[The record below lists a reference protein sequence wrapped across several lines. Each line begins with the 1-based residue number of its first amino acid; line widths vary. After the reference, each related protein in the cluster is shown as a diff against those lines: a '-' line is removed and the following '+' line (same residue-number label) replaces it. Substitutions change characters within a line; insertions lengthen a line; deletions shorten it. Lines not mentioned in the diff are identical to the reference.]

1 MTKVLLIYIYLYSV
15 IIFMARDRSI
25 DVETAKKLLKNVCD
39 FLEIDESGVADF
51 KITNGKEAVLMSLYT
66 GSYYTVDPGAF
77 FLLDEN
83 YKFKFIEI
91 ASARGATEPLGLATS
106 QDKFFY
112 RGGLIPVFSPPISQ
126 YFRFFPD
133 LGKPKFL
140 FMIDS
145 SKYLSRKGY
154 LDEELMI
161 KDVIE
166 KAKANGISL
175 SDCVIW
181 RSYADGTYG
190 EDFWEYVSGIVLRN
204 KGYFVTKYM
213 PGGGDLAAYFI
224 PEYLEKLVE
233 RGFLN
238 KGAFIEELEMLEFL
252 PKTDFSINNKEYEVV
267 CIEAESSEMRTK
279 SYYASG
285 NAGVTQLKKYLDEW
299 EAGYTFG
306 FLAGPFTKPDDI
318 LLEKEKRVG
327 LISCDENGNLIFYK
341 PEVTLSE
348 YVGNEAKEKI
358 EIMKNVIKSSLLK
371 NLSFEERCELIG
383 VKPTNISEY
392 FEKILRLDI
401 DTILDKIEEKLK
413 LKK

>member
-1 MTKVLLIYIYLYSV
+1 MT
-15 IIFMARDRSI
+15 RDRSI

-39 FLEIDESGVADF
+39 FLEVDESGVADF

-66 GSYYTVDPGAF
+66 GSYYTDYPGAF
-77 FLLDEN
+77 FILDED
-83 YKFKFIEI
+83 YKFKFIEV
-91 ASARGATEPLGLATS
+91 ASACGATEPLGLATS

-112 RGGLIPVFSPPISQ
+112 RGGLVPIFSPPISQ
-126 YFRFFPD
+126 YFKFFPN
-133 LGKPKFL
+133 LSKPKFL

-145 SKYLSRKGY
+145 SKYLSRKVY
-154 LDEELMI
+154 LNEDLMI

-175 SDCVIW
+175 SDCVLW
-181 RSYADGTYG
+181 PSAANGTYG

-204 KGYFVTKYM
+204 KGYFVTKYILT
-213 PGGGDLAAYFI
+213 GEDLTAYFI
-224 PEYLEKLVE
+224 PEYLEKLVK

-238 KGAFIEELEMLEFL
+238 KGAFLEELEMLEFL
-252 PKTDFSINNKEYEVV
+252 PKTDFSVNNKEYEVV

-279 SYYASG
+279 SYDSSG
-285 NAGVTQLKKYLDEW
+285 KAGVTQLLRYLDEW

-306 FLAGPFTKPDDI
+306 FVAGPFTELATFTK
-318 LLEKEKRVG
+318 LTNTLERHRKRVG

-341 PEVTLSE
+341 TEVTLSE
-348 YVGNEAKEKI
+348 DERNKAKEKI
-358 EIMKNVIKSSLLK
+358 EIMKKVIKCSLLK

-383 VKPTNISEY
+383 VKPTNINEY
-392 FEKILRLDI
+392 FEKILSLDI